1 MQALP
6 PPRTSQASS
15 RASSHRSTSSKQSSS
30 RASSPGK
37 KKKVKKPK
45 AKTSPTSVMMDDFL
59 PTALPTLAEE
69 ALLMSDTLRRLNNEI
84 HEDAQPEPLEEFEL
98 LAARQ
103 GKATKPTA
111 SINRAIEVV
120 DLSIDPEFKDD
131 SSPKLVTKLKFGK
144 WAQCDLCSFY
154 CLPTCVAC
162 PRCAASL

>member
-1 MQALP
+1 
-6 PPRTSQASS
+6 
-15 RASSHRSTSSKQSSS
+15 
-30 RASSPGK
+30 
-37 KKKVKKPK
+37 
-45 AKTSPTSVMMDDFL
+45 
-59 PTALPTLAEE
+59 
-69 ALLMSDTLRRLNNEI
+69 MSDTLRRLNNEI